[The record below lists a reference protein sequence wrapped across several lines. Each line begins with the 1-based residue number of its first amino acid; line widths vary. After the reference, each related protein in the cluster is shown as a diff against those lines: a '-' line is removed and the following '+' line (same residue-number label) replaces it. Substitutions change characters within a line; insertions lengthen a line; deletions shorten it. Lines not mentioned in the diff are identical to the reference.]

1 MKYENFKVDES
12 LKHIAFI
19 MDGNGRWAT
28 MRGLDRPQGH
38 KEGVKVFE
46 HIANTC
52 FDFGLEA
59 VTFYAFSTE
68 NWKRPQEE
76 IDAIFKLVEQFAETE
91 LKKYVD
97 RKCRVMFMGDISLL
111 PKSTQDALIKIRESG
126 KNNTGMIVN
135 IAINYGGRQEIV
147 NAVNYILQS
156 GISKIDEQMLSDC
169 IYTSGLPDPDII
181 VRTSGEERISN
192 FMLWQLAYSELLFMD
207 TLWPDMDEKSI
218 DYIIS
223 EYSKRNRR
231 FGDLR

>member
-1 MKYENFKVDES
+1 
-12 LKHIAFI
+12 
-19 MDGNGRWAT
+19 MDGNGRWAKK
-28 MRGLDRPQGH
+28 RLLPRKAGH
-38 KEGVKVFE
+38 KAGVEALKKVVM
-46 HIANTC
+46 AC
-52 FDFGLEA
+52 QDKG
-59 VTFYAFSTE
+59 VQMCTFYAFSTE

-97 RKCRVMFMGDISLL
+97 RNCRVMFMGDLSLL
-111 PKSTQDALIKIRESG
+111 PKSTQDALNKIRESG

-135 IAINYGGRQEIV
+135 IALNYGGRQEIV

>member
-1 MKYENFKVDES
+1 
-12 LKHIAFI
+12 
-19 MDGNGRWAT
+19 
-28 MRGLDRPQGH
+28 
-38 KEGVKVFE
+38 
-46 HIANTC
+46 
-52 FDFGLEA
+52 
-59 VTFYAFSTE
+59 
-68 NWKRPQEE
+68 
-76 IDAIFKLVEQFAETE
+76 
-91 LKKYVD
+91 
-97 RKCRVMFMGDISLL
+97 
-111 PKSTQDALIKIRESG
+111 
-126 KNNTGMIVN
+126 MIVN

>member
-1 MKYENFKVDES
+1 MEEIKIP
-12 LKHIAFI
+12 KHIAFI
-19 MDGNGRWAT
+19 MDGNGRWAKKR
-28 MRGLDRPQGH
+28 MLPRKAGH
-38 KEGVKVFE
+38 KAGVDALKTVIE
-46 HIANTC
+46 ECQARGVEMC
-52 FDFGLEA
+52 S
-59 VTFYAFSTE
+59 FYAFSTE

-76 IDAIFKLVEQFAETE
+76 IDAIFKLVEQFADTE

-97 RKCRVMFMGDISLL
+97 KNYRVMYMGDISLL
-111 PKSTQDALIKIRESG
+111 PKSTQDALNKILESG